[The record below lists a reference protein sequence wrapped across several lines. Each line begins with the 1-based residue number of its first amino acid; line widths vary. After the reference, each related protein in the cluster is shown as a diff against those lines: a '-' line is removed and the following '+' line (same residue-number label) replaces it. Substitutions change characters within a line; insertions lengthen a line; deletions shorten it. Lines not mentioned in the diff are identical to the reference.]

1 MNELSN
7 FQLPDLAMEV
17 NLQYCSCENHR
28 TKMVDL
34 FAMFDDWGD
43 KLSELKQT

>member
-1 MNELSN
+1 MYPPTKGI
-7 FQLPDLAMEV
+7 FQ
-17 NLQYCSCENHR
+17 NKHR